1 MLGKTAGGL
10 YWMYRY
16 LERSENV
23 ARLIE
28 AGFRVAL
35 ARPETAQDEWAAIL
49 AAAGSRYAYTQSHD
63 EIEASDVIDF
73 LLRDPNNPSSVIGAV
88 ATARSNARVVRT
100 ALTREVW
107 EAVNESWLNLKG
119 ALARPIANR
128 DLPEVLGLI
137 RRQSSLVRGA
147 LHGTQL
153 RNDGYRFAQ
162 LGISLERADNTARII
177 EMKYYALLRSGGS
190 VAQSASNAQWEII
203 LRTASALRSYRWLN
217 GAEMSPETICEFL
230 MLDRRMPRS
239 ILFCIETA
247 ANNLSYLEEDYD
259 QQRPSLALAWQLR
272 DALRT
277 TTIEAIYDMGLDT
290 YTAEIMKKTG
300 ELSLQIERDYRFIE

>member
-28 AGFRVAL
+28 AGFRITL
-35 ARPETAQDEWAAIL
+35 ARPEAAQDEWAAIL

-63 EIEASDVIDF
+63 EIEASNVIDF
-73 LLRDPNNPSSVIGAV
+73 LLRDPNNPSSVMGAV
-88 ATARSNARVVRT
+88 ATARSNARLVRT

-107 EAVNESWLNLKG
+107 EAVNESWINLKD
-119 ALARPIANR
+119 ALSRPVSNR

-137 RRQSSLVRGA
+137 RQQSGLVRGA

-162 LGISLERADNTARII
+162 LGIALERADNTARII
-177 EMKYYALLRSGGS
+177 DMKYYALLRSGGS
-190 VAQSASNAQWEII
+190 VAQSSANVQWEII
-203 LRTASALRSYRWLN
+203 LRTTSALRSYRWLN

-239 ILFCIETA
+239 ILFCIENA
-247 ANNLSYLEEDYD
+247 ADNLAYLEEDYD
-259 QQRPSLALAWQLR
+259 QHRPSLVLARQLR
-272 DALRT
+272 DELRSA
-277 TTIEAIYDMGLDT
+277 TIDEIYDAGLNI
-290 YTAEIMKKTG
+290 YTTEIMKKTG
-300 ELSLQIERDYRFIE
+300 ALSMQIERDYRFIE